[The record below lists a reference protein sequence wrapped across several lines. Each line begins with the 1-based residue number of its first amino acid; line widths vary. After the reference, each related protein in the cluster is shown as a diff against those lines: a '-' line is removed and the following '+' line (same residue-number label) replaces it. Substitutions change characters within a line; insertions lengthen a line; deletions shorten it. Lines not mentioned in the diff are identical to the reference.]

1 MTEDK
6 VTFANYIGELL
17 APVLIMIR
25 STGFFEAYVFIPVM
39 TLLSIFI
46 FIKLLRVKNAR
57 PPLVR
62 GAYYSLCFIMTNAA
76 AVALKTLI
84 VEEMDY
90 ESKVWYL
97 HLVAPLHVFIVSV
110 AGAFLWLIWRNS
122 NTVFDRILCVYIQ
135 LGMLGGYSTAIFRL
149 INEPFDFTDITTG
162 LSGVVIIMLFVILNG
177 DLLVRFKNSFE
188 FSDTEMQRAT

>member
-1 MTEDK
+1 MAEDK

-46 FIKLLRVKNAR
+46 FLRLLRVTSTR
-57 PPLVR
+57 TPLVR
-62 GAYYSLCFIMTNAA
+62 GAYYSLCFILTNAA

-122 NTVFDRILCVYIQ
+122 NTVFDRILCIYIQ
-135 LGMLGGYSTAIFRL
+135 LGMLGGYSTAVFRL
-149 INEPFDFTDITTG
+149 IHEPFDFTDITTG
-162 LSGVVIIMLFVILNG
+162 FSGVAIIILFAILNS

-188 FSDTEMQRAT
+188 LSESELQKVT